1 MTEPDEDQKNSQWF
15 LKYLT
20 SDRHYSVDTIQAY
33 QQALSEFTRFLA
45 EIPSEQKPLTQ
56 VDSFDVESF
65 LSDLYERKYARNSI
79 AQKVS
84 ALKSFYAFLVKN
96 AVIANN
102 PFEYVH
108 LKSNN
113 RRLPRFLYQNEMRAL
128 FQAAKQNPNHQLGL
142 RNTAVLE
149 TLYATGIRVSEC
161 AGIQLKD
168 VDLDN
173 RTILVTGKGNK
184 QRYVP
189 FGEYAKDAIEGY
201 LTDARSSIM
210 AKYHQDHPFLFVNHY
225 GRPLTSRGIE
235 YLMDEIVKQSSLTA
249 KIHPHMLR
257 HTFATEMLNNGADM
271 RSVQELLGHSS
282 LSTTQIYTHVTKS
295 HLMDDY
301 KKYFPRNNDSLK
313 SNK

>member
-1 MTEPDEDQKNSQWF
+1 MTELSKDQKNIQWF
-15 LKYLT
+15 LKYLR
-20 SDRHYSVDTIQAY
+20 SDRNYSDDTVQAY
-33 QQALSEFTRFLA
+33 QQAITEFCDFLD
-45 EIPSEQKPLTQ
+45 EVPTDKKELTK

-65 LSDLYERKYARNSI
+65 LTNLYEKQYARNSI

-84 ALKSFYAFLVKN
+84 ALKSLYAFLVKN
-96 AVIANN
+96 EVIANN

-108 LKSNN
+108 LKTNN

-128 FQAAKQNPNHQLGL
+128 FEGAKHNANPQLGL
-142 RNTAVLE
+142 RNSAILE
-149 TLYATGIRVSEC
+149 ILYATGIRVSEC
-161 AGIQLKD
+161 AGIRLND
-168 VDLDN
+168 IDLDN

-189 FGEYAKDAIEGY
+189 FGGYAQEAIESY
-201 LTDARSSIM
+201 LSGAREPIM
-210 AKYHQDHPFLFVNHY
+210 KQYHQTHQFLFINHY
-225 GRPLTSRGIE
+225 GRRLSARGIE
-235 YLMDEIVKQSSLTA
+235 YIMDEIVKQSSLTT

-313 SNK
+313 SN

>member
-1 MTEPDEDQKNSQWF
+1 MTELNGDQKNIQWF
-15 LKYLT
+15 LKYLR
-20 SDRHYSVDTIQAY
+20 SDRNYSADTIQAY
-33 QQALSEFTRFLA
+33 QQAITEFVVFLA
-45 EIPSEQKPLTQ
+45 EVPSDQKELTK
-56 VDSFDVESF
+56 VDAFDVESF
-65 LSDLYERKYARNSI
+65 LTNLYEKKYARNSI
-79 AQKVS
+79 AQKIS
-84 ALKSFYAFLVKN
+84 ALKSLYAFLVKSE
-96 AVIANN
+96 VIAHN

-108 LKSNN
+108 LKTNN

-128 FQAAKQNPNHQLGL
+128 FEGAKQNPNPQLGL
-142 RNTAVLE
+142 RNSAVLE

-161 AGIQLKD
+161 AGIQLND
-168 VDLDN
+168 IDLDN

-189 FGEYAKDAIEGY
+189 FGEYAQDAIEAY
-201 LTDARSSIM
+201 LSGARDPIM
-210 AKYHQDHPFLFVNHY
+210 AKYHQSHRFLFINHY
-225 GRPLTSRGIE
+225 GRPITARGIE
-235 YLMDEIVKQSSLTA
+235 YIMDEIVKQSSLTT

-313 SNK
+313 SK

>member
-1 MTEPDEDQKNSQWF
+1 MVELTKDQKNINWY
-15 LKYLT
+15 LKYLK
-20 SDRHYSVDTIQAY
+20 SDRNYSVDTIQAY
-33 QQALSEFTRFLA
+33 QQAISDFVDFIA
-45 EIPSEQKPLTQ
+45 EVPEDQKQLTE
-56 VDSFDVESF
+56 VDAFDVESF
-65 LSDLYERKYARNSI
+65 LTHLYEKQYARNSI

-84 ALKSFYAFLVKN
+84 ALKSFYAFLVKSD
-96 AVIANN
+96 VISNN

-108 LKSNN
+108 LKTNN

-128 FQAAKQNPNHQLGL
+128 FDGAKQNSDKRLGL
-142 RNTAVLE
+142 RNLAVLE

-161 AGIQLKD
+161 AGIQLND
-168 VDLDN
+168 IDLDN

-189 FGEYAKDAIEGY
+189 FGEYAQNAIEAW
-201 LTDARSSIM
+201 LTDGRTQIM
-210 AKYHQDHPFLFVNHY
+210 AKYKQVHSFLFVNHY
-225 GRPLTSRGIE
+225 GRPLTARGIE
-235 YLMDEIVKQSSLTA
+235 YIMDEIVQKSSLTT

-295 HLMDDY
+295 HLMNDY

-313 SNK
+313 SN